1 MVPPLPATAFCH
13 VNVLRDVP
21 QPRLRH
27 VFLFK
32 AASIQ
37 PVLFDGSTTRIG
49 SSGTDNNDMINE
61 GGSITSLFPLIVST
75 TALSSTNEDFVDT
88 DPSMLFELMSPNASV
103 KPEQM
108 STSSLAYLGDVVY
121 ELFIRSRYVWPSRRM
136 SDLQDK
142 VVSIVRGK
150 LFLIRSLFITHIN
163 DRHPSLLTLYE

>member
-1 MVPPLPATAFCH
+1 MSENKRSVMAPPMPATAFCH
-13 VNVLRDVP
+13 VLRDNVP
-21 QPRLRH
+21 QPCHRH
-27 VFLFK
+27 VLFK

-37 PVLFDGSTTRIG
+37 PVSFDGSTTCFLQDASVG
-49 SSGTDNNDMINE
+49 SSDINNDDVINNV
-61 GGSITSLFPLIVST
+61 SLTSSSPFPTIA
-75 TALSSTNEDFVDT
+75 TASSSNDHEFDAS
-88 DPSMLFELMSPNASV
+88 DPSMLFELMSPNASI

-150 LFLIRSLFITHIN
+150 LFSFDLCS
-163 DRHPSLLTLYE
+163 